1 MFATLAVAGGAIV
14 PPAPTVSYGSLTNSG
29 TQIIATIT
37 NYSSEYTYSATTTA
51 GSLSRTGATV
61 TITGLTA
68 GSSFTLLIIAT
79 SAKGLSEPSIAPTSR
94 LSYTYRT
101 ETSTGTRFVDT
112 SSTYAPGLGSSCDFG
127 GTLNV
132 GGTLCVI
139 SSGYTESYTISSSI
153 KNNTPAGYLD
163 SGQDWYQIGNI
174 NIERTAYT
182 YTTGTESY
190 TYGCNVQ
197 STCCIQ
203 LPYQSCTPGACTPN
217 TCQVVGDPCVNNRC
231 PPGWSCIAVGPNLR
245 CAITVTQTDL
255 CGCTQQPANCTTVCC
270 STYCS
275 PCTVAGTC
283 TGTRSIQIRN
293 PIPPGYTDS
302 GVDWY
307 RIL

>member
-163 SGQDWYQIGNI
+163 SGQDWYQVGNV

-197 STCCIQ
+197 STCCSQ
-203 LPYQSCTPGACTPN
+203 VPYTETYTYTVTVNCWLC
-217 TCQVVGDPCVNNRC
+217 GDPCVNNRC
-231 PPGWSCIAVGPNLR
+231 PPNSPWGCGSNGNCPSNCAAYGPY
-245 CAITVTQTDL
+245 CTQTATGTRQV
-255 CGCTQQPANCTTVCC
+255 CCTT
-270 STYCS
+270 SCS

>member
-14 PPAPTVSYGSLTNSG
+14 PPAPTISYGSLTNSG

-37 NYSSEYTYSATTTA
+37 NYSSEYTYSATTTV

-68 GSSFTLLIIAT
+68 GSSFTLLVIAT

-112 SSTYAPGLGSSCDFG
+112 SSTYAPGSGSSCDFG

-163 SGQDWYQIGNI
+163 SGQDWYQIGNV

-197 STCCIQ
+197 STCCVQ
-203 LPYQSCTPGACTPN
+203 VTYQSCTQGACSPN
-217 TCQVVGDPCVNNRC
+217 ACDFTFGSPCVNNQC
-231 PPGWSCIAVGPNLR
+231 PPTWYCSGPGGVCR
-245 CAITVTQTDL
+245 IFITNGEQ
-255 CGCTQQPANCTTVCC
+255 CGYTCPPPTCTTVCC
-270 STYCS
+270 TASCS

>member
-37 NYSSEYTYSATTTA
+37 NYSSEYTYSATTTV

-68 GSSFTLLIIAT
+68 GSSFTLLVIAT

-112 SSTYAPGLGSSCDFG
+112 SSTYAPGSGSSCDFG
-127 GTLNV
+127 GALNV

-163 SGQDWYQIGNI
+163 SGQDWYQVGNV

-197 STCCIQ
+197 STCCSQ
-203 LPYQSCTPGACTPN
+203 VPYTETYTYTVTVNCWIC
-217 TCQVVGDPCVNNRC
+217 GDPCVGGRC
-231 PPGWSCIAVGPNLR
+231 PPNSPWGCGSNGGCPSNCAAYGPY
-245 CAITVTQTDL
+245 
-255 CGCTQQPANCTTVCC
+255 CTETATGTRQVCCTT
-270 STYCS
+270 SCS

>member
-37 NYSSEYTYSATTTA
+37 NYSSEYTYSATTTV

-112 SSTYAPGLGSSCDFG
+112 SSTYAPGSGSSCDFG
-127 GTLNV
+127 GALNV

-153 KNNTPAGYLD
+153 KNNTPVGYLD
-163 SGQDWYQIGNI
+163 SGQDWYQVGNV

-197 STCCIQ
+197 SNCCSQ
-203 LPYQSCTPGACTPN
+203 VPYTETYTYTVTVNCWIC
-217 TCQVVGDPCVNNRC
+217 GDPCVGGRC
-231 PPGWSCIAVGPNLR
+231 PPNSPWGCGSNGGCPSNCAAYGPY
-245 CAITVTQTDL
+245 
-255 CGCTQQPANCTTVCC
+255 CTETATGTRQVCCTT
-270 STYCS
+270 SCS